1 MPDAPPPASAGT
13 PTGAPGAPAPEER
26 GYDRRRA
33 ALVAELREKGLA
45 DERVLEAV
53 RRVPR
58 HLFVDTALQVR
69 AYRDEALPIGLGQ
82 TISQP
87 FTVAYQ
93 TSLLEVNAGDRVLEV
108 GTGSG
113 YQAAVLCELGITVY
127 SVERHTPLA
136 ERTQALLQR
145 LGYRITAKA
154 GDGTL
159 GWPDHAP
166 FDAIV
171 VTAGGLDVP
180 RALLHQL
187 RAPTSTR
194 PGGVLVIPVGGAGG
208 QTMQRI
214 VRTGPQHYE
223 MQERGQFR
231 FVPLVGDG

>member
-1 MPDAPPPASAGT
+1 MLRSRPRAAA
-13 PTGAPGAPAPEER
+13 ARPAPEASVATT
-26 GYDRRRA
+26 GAGRRSCRNSAKRA
-33 ALVAELREKGLA
+33 SPTSACSKPSAA
-45 DERVLEAV
+45 C
-53 RRVPR
+53 PR

-93 TSLLEVNAGDRVLEV
+93 TSLLDVHPGDRVLEV

-113 YQAAVLCELGITVY
+113 YQAAVLRELGIEVF
-127 SVERHTPLA
+127 SIERHAPLA
-136 ERTQALLQR
+136 ERTHALLAQ
-145 LGYRITAKA
+145 LGYRLTAKI

-159 GWPDHAP
+159 GWPEHAP
-166 FDAIV
+166 FDGIV
-171 VTAGGLDVP
+171 VTAGGLDIP
-180 RALLHQL
+180 PALLHQL
-187 RAPTSTR
+187 RAPTAAR

-214 VRTGPQHYE
+214 VRTGPQHFE

-231 FVPLVGDG
+231 FVPLVKGDG